1 MSIKKLLLIFT
12 FVLSIISSTS
22 WAMEDDVS
30 GTEEK
35 QICKTKKKSTEKCED
50 NCESETS
57 NGTTVMRGDGQDER
71 AKNRIWYDGGCCKG
85 GCTTQPNTYA
95 TGQRE
100 DDTDIEIEIDRY
112 QLFTSSFLSGAAYS
126 LVPEIVR
133 DGLESRGYP
142 RASNI
147 VATIILGGMIVYN
160 SPSYIAPVTGMV
172 VRISCDQLGF
182 SPKTSAIAGSTAAIA
197 ASLSQ
202 KLIYSH
208 ETVLDSVVDVA
219 IGVAG
224 SYTGSALALKA
235 KTWVYSLWGSNNP
248 IMVCEKDCQPYSGK
262 TT

>member
-1 MSIKKLLLIFT
+1 MSIKKILLIFT
-12 FVLSIISSTS
+12 FMLSIISSTV
-22 WAMEDDVS
+22 WAMEDDLS
-30 GTEEK
+30 GIEER
-35 QICKTKKKSTEKCED
+35 QICNTKKKSSEKCLD
-50 NCESETS
+50 NCESETD
-57 NGTTVMRGDGQDER
+57 NGTAAMRMDSQDKR
-71 AKNRIWYDGGCCKG
+71 IKNRIWYDGGCCKG

-100 DDTDIEIEIDRY
+100 DDTEIEIDRY

-126 LVPEIVR
+126 LVPEIIR
-133 DGLESRGYP
+133 DALESRGYP
-142 RASNI
+142 RTSNI

-160 SPSYIAPVTGMV
+160 SSSYIAPVTGMV
-172 VRISCDQLGF
+172 VRIGCDQLGF
-182 SPKTSAIAGSTAAIA
+182 SPQNSAIAGSTAAIA

-224 SYTGSALALKA
+224 SYAGSTLALKA

-248 IMVCEKDCQPYSGK
+248 IMVCDKACQPHSGK
-262 TT
+262 TD